1 LGIWIARKPPGFGFI
16 LMGSH
21 RDAKD
26 ACEGLNNSK
35 IGPYMQVEMAT
46 NDMKGSKPSSY
57 IDSSRSR
64 GSATRYRSRS
74 IGAIP
79 GGMIPKGM
87 TREGRNRGGMTP
99 DEMTPE
105 GRSREGMIPEG
116 MTQGRVMEEIV
127 PGEATL
133 KGIKAEKSGRVHLQ
147 GSRERTV
154 ASVRPEIG
162 RVGGGIRASQE
173 TRM

>member
-1 LGIWIARKPPGFGFI
+1 MIQGEKSREGMIPGGVI
-16 LMGSH
+16 PEEKT
-21 RDAKD
+21 R
-26 ACEGLNNSK
+26 EG
-35 IGPYMQVEMAT
+35 G
-46 NDMKGSKPSSY
+46 
-57 IDSSRSR
+57 
-64 GSATRYRSRS
+64 
-74 IGAIP
+74 IP
-79 GGMIPKGM
+79 GGMIL
-87 TREGRNRGGMTP
+87 

-105 GRSREGMIPEG
+105 GRSRGEMIPEG

-173 TRM
+173 AQM